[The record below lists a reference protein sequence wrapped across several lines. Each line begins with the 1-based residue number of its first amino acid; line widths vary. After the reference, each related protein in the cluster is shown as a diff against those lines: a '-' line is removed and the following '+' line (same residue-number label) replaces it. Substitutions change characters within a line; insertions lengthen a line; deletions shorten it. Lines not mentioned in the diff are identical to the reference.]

1 MRGPPRGSYRDGV
14 DTPSGAAPHVAVEPH
29 SPAVSGKLNWLRAAV
44 LGANDGLLSTAG
56 LVMGVAAATTDRP
69 AILLAGVAGLS
80 AGAISMAIGE
90 YVSVS
95 TQRDTERALIEKEK
109 RELVEE
115 PEAEFAE
122 LVGLYRAKG
131 LSEATARQVATELH
145 AGDPLAAHLDA
156 ELGIDPDDLTNPV
169 HAAISSA
176 IAFSLGAI
184 IPLLA
189 ILSPASLRVPL
200 IAVLTVVGLA
210 LAGYVSARLGD
221 ADRGKAVGRLVVG
234 GVAAMAVTYGIGL
247 LMGTTLA

>member
-1 MRGPPRGSYRDGV
+1 MPVPPPGSYGDGV
-14 DTPSGAAPHVAVEPH
+14 TTSSDPTPHVAAEPH
-29 SPAVSGKLNWLRAAV
+29 SAAVSDKLNWLRAAV

-56 LVMGVAAATTDRP
+56 LVMGVAAATTDRS
-69 AILLAGVAGLS
+69 AILVAGIAGLT

-109 RELVEE
+109 RELADE
-115 PEAEFAE
+115 PEAEYDE
-122 LVGLYRAKG
+122 LVGLYRTKG

-145 AGDPLAAHLDA
+145 EADPLTAHLDA
-156 ELGIDPDDLTNPV
+156 ELGIDPDALTNPL

-189 ILSPASLRVPL
+189 ILAPASFRVPL
-200 IAVLTVVGLA
+200 IAVVTVVGLA
-210 LAGYVSARLGD
+210 IAGYVSARLGD
-221 ADRGKAVGRLVVG
+221 ADRGKAVRRLVVG
-234 GVAAMAVTYGIGL
+234 GVAAMAVTYAIGL
-247 LMGTTLA
+247 LMGTTVA